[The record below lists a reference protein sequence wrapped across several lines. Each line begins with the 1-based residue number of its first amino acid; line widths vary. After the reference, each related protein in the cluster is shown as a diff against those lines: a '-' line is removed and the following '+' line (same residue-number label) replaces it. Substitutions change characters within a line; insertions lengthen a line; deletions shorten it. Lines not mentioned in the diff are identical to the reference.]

1 MKEIRLGLPIYIIR
15 RINKFF
21 LEEELK
27 MQLDELFI
35 EEPKGGKR
43 KDDDKIISMLFDPIY
58 RSMIGSN
65 EGMPLVELLVSVVTD
80 TKLSEI
86 KGKVKHLSKELLKRH
101 YKDMDSH
108 VDVLLDYN
116 NNKIIVEMN
125 SKKIMIDRNYIYL
138 FKVASGTLKV
148 GDTTYKNIRK
158 TVLINFNNT
167 DKSQKNFIDIGFIKN
182 QDNEIMTEIIKVINI
197 CIAKVDDKSYNY
209 RNEFEKNMAR
219 ICRILMATKA
229 SDLKK
234 EFAYFMTKEETKN
247 FVNRAKELS
256 SDDEMVTM
264 FDQEN
269 MHEMIRNT
277 ELEEAQERGF
287 KEKAVE
293 IAKNLIKI
301 GLSEDQIVESTG
313 LSKEE
318 IRSLM
323 AQS

>member
-1 MKEIRLGLPIYIIR
+1 
-15 RINKFF
+15 
-21 LEEELK
+21 

-58 RSMIGSN
+58 RSMIGSD

-234 EFAYFMTKEETKN
+234 ESAYFMTKEETKN

-277 ELEEAQERGF
+277 ELEEAQERGIERGIKRGVELGS
-287 KEKAVE
+287 KEKAVK

-318 IRSLM
+318 IKNLM
-323 AQS
+323 TQS

>member
-1 MKEIRLGLPIYIIR
+1 
-15 RINKFF
+15 
-21 LEEELK
+21 

-58 RSMIGSN
+58 RSMIGSD

-234 EFAYFMTKEETKN
+234 ESAYFMTKEETKN

-318 IRSLM
+318 IKNLM

>member
-1 MKEIRLGLPIYIIR
+1 
-15 RINKFF
+15 
-21 LEEELK
+21 

-58 RSMIGSN
+58 RSMIGSD

-138 FKVASGTLKV
+138 FKVVSGTLKV

-234 EFAYFMTKEETKN
+234 ESAYFMTKEETKN

-277 ELEEAQERGF
+277 ELEEAQERGIERGIKRGF
-287 KEKAVE
+287 KEKALE
-293 IAKNLIKI
+293 IAQNMLNGKMDIKDI
-301 GLSEDQIVESTG
+301 SKFTG
-313 LSKEE
+313 LSIEE
-318 IRSLM
+318 IEKLKNNLD
-323 AQS
+323 

>member
-1 MKEIRLGLPIYIIR
+1 
-15 RINKFF
+15 
-21 LEEELK
+21 

-35 EEPKGGKR
+35 EEPKGCKR

-58 RSMIGSN
+58 RSMIGSD

-116 NNKIIVEMN
+116 NDKIIVEMN

-234 EFAYFMTKEETKN
+234 ESAYFMTKEETKN

-277 ELEEAQERGF
+277 EIEEAQERGVELGS

-318 IRSLM
+318 IKNLM

>member
-1 MKEIRLGLPIYIIR
+1 
-15 RINKFF
+15 
-21 LEEELK
+21 

-58 RSMIGSN
+58 RSMIGSD
-65 EGMPLVELLVSVVTD
+65 EGMPLVVVTD

-182 QDNEIMTEIIKVINI
+182 QDNEIITEIIKVINI

-234 EFAYFMTKEETKN
+234 ESAYFMTKEETKN

-277 ELEEAQERGF
+277 ELEEAQERGIERGIKRGVELGS

-318 IRSLM
+318 IRNLM
-323 AQS
+323 TQS

>member
-1 MKEIRLGLPIYIIR
+1 
-15 RINKFF
+15 
-21 LEEELK
+21 

-58 RSMIGSN
+58 RSMIGSD

-234 EFAYFMTKEETKN
+234 ESAYFMTKEETKN

-269 MHEMIRNT
+269 MHEIIRNT
-277 ELEEAQERGF
+277 ELEEAQERGIECGI
-287 KEKAVE
+287 KRGAVE

-318 IRSLM
+318 IEKLKNDLD
-323 AQS
+323 

>member
-1 MKEIRLGLPIYIIR
+1 
-15 RINKFF
+15 
-21 LEEELK
+21 

-58 RSMIGSN
+58 RSMIGSD

-234 EFAYFMTKEETKN
+234 ESAYFMTKEETKN

-318 IRSLM
+318 IRNLM

>member
-1 MKEIRLGLPIYIIR
+1 
-15 RINKFF
+15 
-21 LEEELK
+21 

-58 RSMIGSN
+58 RSMIGSD

-116 NNKIIVEMN
+116 NKKIIVEMN

-197 CIAKVDDKSYNY
+197 CIAKVDHKSYNY

-234 EFAYFMTKEETKN
+234 ESAYFMTKEETKN

-277 ELEEAQERGF
+277 ELEEAQERGIKRGF

-318 IRSLM
+318 IKNLM